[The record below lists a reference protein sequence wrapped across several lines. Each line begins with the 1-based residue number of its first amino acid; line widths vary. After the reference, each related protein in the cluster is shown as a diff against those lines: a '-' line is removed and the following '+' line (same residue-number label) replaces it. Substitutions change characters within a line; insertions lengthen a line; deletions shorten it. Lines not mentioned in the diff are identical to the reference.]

1 MSFSERFQNLLINI
15 YDHYVR
21 NYIYLPAEEEIA
33 RKNFGHLG
41 PLPPL
46 KDLVHN
52 ISIVLINTHR
62 AFFPPRP
69 MMPSKQKK
77 SLIFSNK
84 NYKSILIFFWLDVI
98 PIGGAHLTPPKA
110 LPNEIQTFL
119 DGAKDGAIYFSLGTV
134 IKTSG
139 LPKEKI
145 QLFLGISPFF

>member
-1 MSFSERFQNLLINI
+1 MNFTLNFTLNFTFQAMPFSDKMSFSERFQNLLINI
-15 YDHYVR
+15 YDLYVR

-69 MMPSKQKK
+69 MMPSKQK
-77 SLIFSNK
+77 IFFNFFQK
-84 NYKSILIFFWLDVI
+84 NYKLIQ
-98 PIGGAHLTPPKA
+98 K
-110 LPNEIQTFL
+110 
-119 DGAKDGAIYFSLGTV
+119 
-134 IKTSG
+134 
-139 LPKEKI
+139 KI
-145 QLFLGISPFF
+145 QNNSNILLIRCNTDWRSSSPTTKGSAE